1 MPDALYRLMKI
12 FKFATSIFSNT
23 LHYLAA
29 KVVGEFKLRA
39 CVNLHLGS
47 QGSEPS
53 YTNTFSSTHSEMV

>member
-29 KVVGEFKLRA
+29 KVVREFKLRA
-39 CVNLHLGS
+39 CVNL
-47 QGSEPS
+47 PS
-53 YTNTFSSTHSEMV
+53 WFPGVRAFLH